1 MPPFDFVIRNAS
13 VVDGTGAPRFTADV
27 AISGDRIA
35 AIGKLPP
42 TPNAR
47 EIDATGLILSPGFVD
62 SHVHTDLLL
71 LNDPDFPA
79 AVYQGVTTHII
90 GQDGISYAPSSPA
103 RQTETRQY
111 FAGVNGDPALSRRWT
126 SVAEY
131 LACFDGTTAQN
142 VAYLLPQGTIRF
154 EVMGHATRRPT
165 PEEMAQMQALARQGM
180 LDGAIG
186 ISTGMDY
193 IPCYYAD
200 TEELCEITKPV
211 GELGGIYVSHIRSYS
226 ARLAEAIDEI
236 VTIGKVAGCPVHISH
251 YNGPAP
257 RLSAMVDNAASAGAD
272 ISFDTYPYLAG
283 CTILTMVALPRWV
296 EEGGVAATL
305 SRLGDPAI
313 RQKLKDEWFTQPR
326 YPMES
331 LQLAYIEAGEDRDL
345 EGLTV
350 PAAAEKR
357 GECVPDFICNL
368 LLRSLLRVGCIAFHT
383 NRTMQDV
390 CALMRHPGHVAGSD
404 GIYLGSRPHPRGF
417 GTFATYLELS
427 RDQNVMPL
435 EEMIVHLTSRPA
447 RRFHLKNRG
456 IIAEGNFADL
466 ALFNLAEIKAT
477 ATYEKPALAEGMKW
491 VFVNGKP
498 VLADGKTTG
507 LRPGV
512 AIRGPACRPA

>member
-1 MPPFDFVIRNAS
+1 MPSFDFVIRNAS

-35 AIGKLPP
+35 AIGSLPP
-42 TPNAR
+42 TPDAQ
-47 EIDATGLILSPGFVD
+47 EIDATGLILTPGFVD

-71 LNDPDFPA
+71 LSDPDFPA
-79 AVYQGVTTHII
+79 GVYQGVTTHII

-103 RQTETRQY
+103 QQAETRHY
-111 FAGVNGDPALSRRWT
+111 FAGVNGDPALCQRWS

-131 LACFDGTTAQN
+131 LACFDGATAQN
-142 VAYLLPQGTIRF
+142 VAYLLPQGTIRL
-154 EVMGHATRRPT
+154 EVMGYETRHPT

-193 IPCYYAD
+193 IPCYYSN

-226 ARLAEAIDEI
+226 KHIVEAIDEV
-236 VTIGKVAGCPVHISH
+236 VTIGREAKCPVHISH

-257 RLSAMVDNAASAGAD
+257 KLSALVDNAAAAGAD

-283 CTILTMVALPRWV
+283 CTILTMVALPRWM
-296 EEGGVAATL
+296 EEGGVEKTL
-305 SRLGDPAI
+305 ARLADPAI
-313 RQKLKDEWFTQPR
+313 RQKLKDEWFTQPS
-326 YPMES
+326 YPMKS
-331 LQLAYIEAGEDRDL
+331 LQLAYIEAAEDRDL
-345 EGLTV
+345 EGLSV
-350 PAAAEKR
+350 PEAAEKR

-368 LLRSLLRVGCIAFHT
+368 LIRSRLRVGCIAFHS
-383 NRTMQDV
+383 NRTWEDV
-390 CALMRHPGHVAGSD
+390 CALMKHSGHVAGSD
-404 GIYLGSRPHPRGF
+404 GIYKGSRPHPRGF
-417 GTFATYLELS
+417 GTFATYLEIA

-456 IIAEGNFADL
+456 VIAEGKVADL
-466 ALFNLAEIKAT
+466 ALFNLAEVKAT

-498 VLADGKTTG
+498 VLANGKATG

-512 AIRGPACRPA
+512 AVRGPAHSA